1 MGMYTELVL
10 KCRIKGSAPKEVMD
24 VIQYMFAGADKPA
37 RLPEHEFF
45 TLPRWDSIGNCCS
58 FYHHPSVVNSCPKF
72 DYSEEQYIFSRSD
85 IKNYSGEIQAF
96 LDWVKPYIDAME
108 GQCIGWTWCEEELQP
123 TLIIF

>member
-10 KCRIKGSAPKEVMD
+10 KCQIKGDTPKEVMD

-37 RLPEHEFF
+37 KLPEHEFF
-45 TLPRWDSIGNCCS
+45 TLERWDFIGSCSS
-58 FYHHPSVVNSCPKF
+58 FYHHPAVVNSYPKF
-72 DYSEEQYIFSRSD
+72 DYSDEQYIFSRSD

-108 GQCIGWTWCEEELQP
+108 GQCIGWTWYEEELQP